1 VVASDDFSNSSEL
14 AKTMSKEKKKQSQK
28 TTTLS
33 IELVDIG
40 TLLDEVSEEL
50 ANLFLRQIEIT
61 KDS

>member
-1 VVASDDFSNSSEL
+1 
-14 AKTMSKEKKKQSQK
+14 MSKEKKKQSQK